1 MDAHEK
7 SVYIID
13 THWHK
18 MCSHKGH
25 TDTKCVHIRD
35 TQIQKMLTLLG
46 HTYLGTRR
54 HCKFGYEFDY
64 LISNKL

>member
-13 THWHK
+13 TQWHK
-18 MCSHKGH
+18 MCSHKGHTYIYKCLHKGH

-35 TQIQKMLTLLG
+35 TQTQNVFT
-46 HTYLGTRR
+46 
-54 HCKFGYEFDY
+54 
-64 LISNKL
+64 

>member
-25 TDTKCVHIRD
+25 IYMYIKCLHKGHTDTKCVHIRD
-35 TQIQKMLTLLG
+35 TQTQNVFT
-46 HTYLGTRR
+46 
-54 HCKFGYEFDY
+54 
-64 LISNKL
+64 

>member
-1 MDAHEK
+1 MDAHDK

-35 TQIQKMLTLLG
+35 THIYINVYIRDTPTQNVFT
-46 HTYLGTRR
+46 
-54 HCKFGYEFDY
+54 
-64 LISNKL
+64 

>member
-35 TQIQKMLTLLG
+35 THIYKMFT
-46 HTYLGTRR
+46 
-54 HCKFGYEFDY
+54 
-64 LISNKL
+64 